1 MHCASFRPKIF
12 SASSEICQARQVKA
26 RTVISQIGHGRTEK
40 TQYRGMPTSVP
51 AVPGARGASPLPK
64 PVARNLINLSFRGH
78 PSSQADPGG
87 KLHMPAVN

>member
-1 MHCASFRPKIF
+1 M
-12 SASSEICQARQVKA
+12 KA

-64 PVARNLINLSFRGH
+64 PVASILTNLSFRVT
-78 PSSQADPGG
+78 PPQADPGG